1 MKKILAALIVAASLV
16 AYFVVGDMFAPD
28 APVAVPSIQ
37 EPASSPEQ
45 ELAASAADEPE
56 QPASQAAVQ
65 PVMEPSPV
73 FTPEASPLKRVL
85 APKPVQVQ
93 PEVAKTEPSPSQE
106 MRLMVREI
114 KFEGVTAFSDNE
126 LQQVVQ
132 EFVGQELSVEQ
143 AFAIPARVSGY
154 YQSKNMVARATLVGS
169 LARNGVL
176 KVGVIETQ
184 VSQTQLNQQLSTVAA
199 AEKPMVLEPVGSS
212 QVAQLEVKDQ
222 VAVPVQA
229 TLPVEAA
236 PALPVK
242 DQLSQDEETALIFK
256 HYAKKSR
263 QYELLMDN
271 QGLEGTG
278 ATRMGLG
285 LAWNDALGQGN
296 TLSVQGLKSKGS
308 QFVQAAFAWATG
320 VEGLK
325 LGARVSDLSYDVVD
339 AVQTATYVSGEAV
352 KKGLFLAYELV
363 NTPAEYS
370 TLGLRYDT
378 AQLRNHSLNANDSA
392 FYDTRS
398 MGIEFKGF
406 EREMAPGGAVFTYD
420 LRLSK
425 GEVDMNGSPNE
436 QADLSGEKTDGEY
449 SKLKFSGT
457 ILQPLGGINAAYF
470 GLTLQRANKN
480 LDASEKLYLGGP
492 LGVRAYGVGEG
503 AGSQGE
509 IANFELRQRL
519 SAKTTLAE
527 FYDVGR
533 IRSWENAGVSQR
545 GGTLSGFGLSLS
557 HKLDSDINLKAT
569 WARTTGDTP
578 DSSIMPVKSNG
589 EYDRNRFWLSLDA
602 RF

>member
-1 MKKILAALIVAASLV
+1 
-16 AYFVVGDMFAPD
+16 
-28 APVAVPSIQ
+28 
-37 EPASSPEQ
+37 
-45 ELAASAADEPE
+45 
-56 QPASQAAVQ
+56 
-65 PVMEPSPV
+65 
-73 FTPEASPLKRVL
+73 
-85 APKPVQVQ
+85 
-93 PEVAKTEPSPSQE
+93 
-106 MRLMVREI
+106 
-114 KFEGVTAFSDNE
+114 
-126 LQQVVQ
+126 
-132 EFVGQELSVEQ
+132 
-143 AFAIPARVSGY
+143 
-154 YQSKNMVARATLVGS
+154 
-169 LARNGVL
+169 
-176 KVGVIETQ
+176 
-184 VSQTQLNQQLSTVAA
+184 
-199 AEKPMVLEPVGSS
+199 
-212 QVAQLEVKDQ
+212 
-222 VAVPVQA
+222 
-229 TLPVEAA
+229 
-236 PALPVK
+236 
-242 DQLSQDEETALIFK
+242 
-256 HYAKKSR
+256 
-263 QYELLMDN
+263 
-271 QGLEGTG
+271 
-278 ATRMGLG
+278 
-285 LAWNDALGQGN
+285 
-296 TLSVQGLKSKGS
+296 
-308 QFVQAAFAWATG
+308 
-320 VEGLK
+320 
-325 LGARVSDLSYDVVD
+325 
-339 AVQTATYVSGEAV
+339 
-352 KKGLFLAYELV
+352 V

-449 SKLKFSGT
+449 SRLKFSGT

-519 SAKTTLAE
+519 SARTTLAE

>member
-1 MKKILAALIVAASLV
+1 MKKILAALIVAASMV
-16 AYFVVGDMFAPD
+16 AYFIVGDMFAPD
-28 APVAVPSIQ
+28 APVAVPSIE

-56 QPASQAAVQ
+56 QPASQAAAQ

-73 FTPEASPLKRVL
+73 FTPEQSPLKRVP
-85 APKPVQVQ
+85 APKPARVQ
-93 PEVAKTEPSPSQE
+93 PEVAKSEPAPSQE
-106 MRLMVREI
+106 MRLMIREI

-132 EFVGQELSVEQ
+132 EFVGQELSIEQ
-143 AFAIPARVSGY
+143 AFAIPARVSSH

-212 QVAQLEVKDQ
+212 HVAKLEVKDQ

-229 TLPVEAA
+229 TMPVEAV

-242 DQLSQDEETALIFK
+242 DQLSQDEETELIFK

-285 LAWNDALGQGN
+285 LTLNDALGQGN

-308 QFVQAAFAWATG
+308 QFIQAAFAWATG

-325 LGARVSDLSYDVVD
+325 LGARVSDLSYDVID

-352 KKGLFLAYELV
+352 KKGVFLAYELV

-370 TLGLRYDT
+370 TLGLRYDA
-378 AQLRNHSLNANDSA
+378 AQLRNHGLNANDSA

-425 GEVDMNGSPNE
+425 GEVDMNGSPNQ
-436 QADLSGEKTDGEY
+436 QADLNGEKTDGEF
-449 SKLKFSGT
+449 SKLRFSGT

-509 IANFELRQRL
+509 LATFELRQRL

-533 IRSWENAGVSQR
+533 IRSWQNAGTTQR

-569 WARTTGDTP
+569 WARSTGDTP
-578 DSSIMPVKSNG
+578 DSSIMPINSNG

>member
-1 MKKILAALIVAASLV
+1 MKKILAALIVAASMV
-16 AYFVVGDMFAPD
+16 AYFIVGDMFAPD

-56 QPASQAAVQ
+56 QPASQATAQ
-65 PVMEPSPV
+65 AVMEPSPV
-73 FTPEASPLKRVL
+73 VTPEVSPAKRVL
-85 APKPVQVQ
+85 APKPARAQ
-93 PEVAKTEPSPSQE
+93 PEVAKSEPSPSQDV
-106 MRLMVREI
+106 RLMIREI

-132 EFVGQELSVEQ
+132 EFVGQELSIEQ
-143 AFAIPARVSGY
+143 AFAIPARISSY

-176 KVGVIETQ
+176 KIGVIETQ

-199 AEKPMVLEPVGSS
+199 SEKPLVLEPVGSS
-212 QVAQLEVKDQ
+212 QVAKLEVKGQ
-222 VAVPVQA
+222 VAVPVQGPV
-229 TLPVEAA
+229 PVETA
-236 PALPVK
+236 PALPAK
-242 DQLSQDEETALIFK
+242 DQISQDEETELILK

-263 QYELLMDN
+263 QYELLVDN

-278 ATRMGLG
+278 ATRMGLD
-285 LAWNDALGQGN
+285 LVWNDALGQGN
-296 TLSVQGLKSKGS
+296 TLTVQGLKSKGS
-308 QFVQAAFAWATG
+308 QFIQAAFAWATG

-325 LGARVSDLSYDVVD
+325 LGARVSDLSYDVID

-352 KKGLFLAYELV
+352 KKGVFLAYELV
-363 NTPAEYS
+363 STPAEYS

-378 AQLRNHSLNANDSA
+378 AQLRNRGLNATDSA
-392 FYDTRS
+392 FYNTSS

-420 LRLSK
+420 MRLSK

-436 QADLSGEKTDGEY
+436 QADLNGEKTDGEF
-449 SKLKFSGT
+449 SKFRFSGT

-480 LDASEKLYLGGP
+480 LDASEKFYLGGP

-509 IANFELRQRL
+509 LATFELRQRL

-533 IRSWENAGVSQR
+533 IRPWQNAGTTQP

-569 WARTTGDTP
+569 WARSIGDTP
-578 DSSIMPVKSNG
+578 ERSIMPVNSNG

>member
-1 MKKILAALIVAASLV
+1 MKKILAALILVASMV

-28 APVAVPSIQ
+28 TPVAVPSIQ

-56 QPASQAAVQ
+56 QPASQVAAQ

-73 FTPEASPLKRVL
+73 FTPEQSPLKRVP
-85 APKPVQVQ
+85 APKPARVQ

-106 MRLMVREI
+106 MRLMIREI

-143 AFAIPARVSGY
+143 AFAIPARVSSY

-199 AEKPMVLEPVGSS
+199 AEKPMVVEPVGSAH
-212 QVAQLEVKDQ
+212 VAKLEVKDQ
-222 VAVPVQA
+222 AALSMQAPVA
-229 TLPVEAA
+229 AA
-236 PALPVK
+236 IQPALPAK
-242 DQLSQDEETALIFK
+242 DQLSQDEETELILK

-263 QYELLMDN
+263 QYELLIDN

-285 LAWNDALGQGN
+285 LTLNDALGQGN

-308 QFVQAAFAWATG
+308 QFIQAAFAWATG

-325 LGARVSDLSYDVVD
+325 LGARVSDLSYDVID
-339 AVQTATYVSGEAV
+339 AVQTATFVSGEAV
-352 KKGLFLAYELV
+352 KKGVFLAYELV

-378 AQLRNHSLNANDSA
+378 AQLHNHGLKASDSA

-406 EREMAPGGAVFTYD
+406 EREMAPGGAVYTYD

-436 QADLSGEKTDGEY
+436 QADLNGEKTDGEF
-449 SKLKFSGT
+449 SKFRFSGT
-457 ILQPLGGINAAYF
+457 ILQPLGGINAAFF

-480 LDASEKLYLGGP
+480 LDASEKFYLGGP

-509 IANFELRQRL
+509 LATFELRQRL

-527 FYDVGR
+527 FYDVGH
-533 IRSWENAGVSQR
+533 IRPWQSAGISQR
-545 GGTLSGFGLSLS
+545 GGTLSGFGMSLS

-569 WARTTGDTP
+569 WARSTGDTP
-578 DSSIMPVKSNG
+578 DNSIMPAHKNG
-589 EYDRNRFWLSLDA
+589 EYDRNRLWLSLDA

>member
-1 MKKILAALIVAASLV
+1 
-16 AYFVVGDMFAPD
+16 
-28 APVAVPSIQ
+28 
-37 EPASSPEQ
+37 
-45 ELAASAADEPE
+45 
-56 QPASQAAVQ
+56 
-65 PVMEPSPV
+65 MEPSPAG
-73 FTPEASPLKRVL
+73 TPEVSPPKRVL
-85 APKPVQVQ
+85 AIKPARVQ
-93 PEVAKTEPSPSQE
+93 PEVAKSEPSSSQE
-106 MRLMVREI
+106 MRLMIREI

-132 EFVGQELSVEQ
+132 EFLGQELSIEQ
-143 AFAIPARVSGY
+143 AFAIPARISSY

-199 AEKPMVLEPVGSS
+199 AEKSMVLEPVGSS
-212 QVAQLEVKDQ
+212 QVAKLEVKDQ

-229 TLPVEAA
+229 PVPVEAA

-242 DQLSQDEETALIFK
+242 DQLSQDEETELILK

-263 QYELLMDN
+263 QYELLIDN

-278 ATRMGLG
+278 ATRVGLG
-285 LAWNDALGQGN
+285 LVWNDALGQGN

-378 AQLRNHSLNANDSA
+378 AQLRNHGRNANDSA

-420 LRLSK
+420 MRLSK

-436 QADLSGEKTDGEY
+436 QADLNGEKTDGEF
-449 SKLKFSGT
+449 SKFRFSGT

-509 IANFELRQRL
+509 LATFELRQRL

-533 IRSWENAGVSQR
+533 IRSWQNAGTTQP

-557 HKLDSDINLKAT
+557 HKLDSGINLKAT
-569 WARTTGDTP
+569 WARSTGEDP
-578 DSSIMPVKSNG
+578 DSSIMPSNNVRNG
-589 EYDRNRFWLSLDA
+589 EYDRNRFWLSLDT

>member
-1 MKKILAALIVAASLV
+1 M
-16 AYFVVGDMFAPD
+16 
-28 APVAVPSIQ
+28 
-37 EPASSPEQ
+37 
-45 ELAASAADEPE
+45 
-56 QPASQAAVQ
+56 
-65 PVMEPSPV
+65 
-73 FTPEASPLKRVL
+73 
-85 APKPVQVQ
+85 
-93 PEVAKTEPSPSQE
+93 
-106 MRLMVREI
+106 
-114 KFEGVTAFSDNE
+114 
-126 LQQVVQ
+126 
-132 EFVGQELSVEQ
+132 
-143 AFAIPARVSGY
+143 
-154 YQSKNMVARATLVGS
+154 
-169 LARNGVL
+169 
-176 KVGVIETQ
+176 
-184 VSQTQLNQQLSTVAA
+184 
-199 AEKPMVLEPVGSS
+199 
-212 QVAQLEVKDQ
+212 
-222 VAVPVQA
+222 
-229 TLPVEAA
+229 PVEAA

-285 LAWNDALGQGN
+285 LTLNDALGQGN

>member
-1 MKKILAALIVAASLV
+1 MKKILAALIVAASMV
-16 AYFVVGDMFAPD
+16 AYFIVGDMFAPD

-56 QPASQAAVQ
+56 QPASQATAQ

-73 FTPEASPLKRVL
+73 VTPEVSPAKRVL
-85 APKPVQVQ
+85 APKPARAQ
-93 PEVAKTEPSPSQE
+93 PEVAKSEPSPSQDV
-106 MRLMVREI
+106 RLMIREI

-132 EFVGQELSVEQ
+132 EFVGQELSIEQ
-143 AFAIPARVSGY
+143 AFAIPARISSY

-176 KVGVIETQ
+176 KIGVIETQ

-199 AEKPMVLEPVGSS
+199 SEKPLVLEPVGSS
-212 QVAQLEVKDQ
+212 QVAKLEVKGQ
-222 VAVPVQA
+222 VAVPVQGPV
-229 TLPVEAA
+229 PVETA
-236 PALPVK
+236 PALPAK
-242 DQLSQDEETALIFK
+242 DQISQDEETELILK

-263 QYELLMDN
+263 QYELLVDN

-285 LAWNDALGQGN
+285 LVWNDALGQGN
-296 TLSVQGLKSKGS
+296 TLTVQGLKSKGS
-308 QFVQAAFAWATG
+308 QFIQAAFAWATG

-325 LGARVSDLSYDVVD
+325 LGARVSDLSYDVID

-352 KKGLFLAYELV
+352 KKGVFLAYELV
-363 NTPAEYS
+363 STPAEYS

-378 AQLRNHSLNANDSA
+378 AQLRNRGLNATDSA
-392 FYDTRS
+392 FYNTSS

-420 LRLSK
+420 MRLSK

-436 QADLSGEKTDGEY
+436 QADLNGEKTDGEF
-449 SKLKFSGT
+449 SKFRFSGT

-480 LDASEKLYLGGP
+480 LDASEKFYLGGP

-509 IANFELRQRL
+509 LATFELRQRL

-533 IRSWENAGVSQR
+533 IRPWQNAGTTQP

-569 WARTTGDTP
+569 WARSIGDTP
-578 DSSIMPVKSNG
+578 ERSIMPVNSNG

>member
-56 QPASQAAVQ
+56 QPASQAAAQ

-73 FTPEASPLKRVL
+73 FTPEVSPPKRVL
-85 APKPVQVQ
+85 AIKPARVQ

-143 AFAIPARVSGY
+143 AFAIPARVSSY

-199 AEKPMVLEPVGSS
+199 AEKPMVLEPVGSAH
-212 QVAQLEVKDQ
+212 VAQLEVKDQ

-378 AQLRNHSLNANDSA
+378 AQLRNHSLNAIDSA

-519 SAKTTLAE
+519 SAKTTLVE